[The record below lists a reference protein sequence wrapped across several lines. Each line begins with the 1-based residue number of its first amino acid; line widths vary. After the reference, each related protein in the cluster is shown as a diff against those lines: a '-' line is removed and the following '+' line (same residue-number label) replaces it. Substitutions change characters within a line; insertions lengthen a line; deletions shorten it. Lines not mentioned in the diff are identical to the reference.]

1 MALEIERKYLIR
13 MPDVKML
20 EKLSGTEI
28 WEIVQ
33 TYLTDGENG
42 ESRRV
47 RIVAQNGAQHYFHT
61 VKRHITNLTRA
72 ERESEVSRSEYERL
86 LQDADPQGQP
96 IHKTRYRV
104 PYRDQLLEID
114 IYSFWQDRATL
125 EIELRSEE
133 QNIQLPEWVEIIRDV
148 SAEKRYTNRQ
158 LARHIP
164 MEDIEDIHCRQRMEK
179 K

>member
-20 EKLSGTEI
+20 EALPGVEI
-28 WEIVQ
+28 WKIVQ

-47 RIVAQNGAQHYFHT
+47 RIVAQNGAETYFHT

-72 ERESEVSRSEYERL
+72 ERECEISRAEYDRL
-86 LQDADPQGQP
+86 LLDADPQGKP

-114 IYSFWQDRATL
+114 VYAFWQDRATL
-125 EIELRSEE
+125 EIELQSEA
-133 QNIQLPEWVEIIRDV
+133 QRIDLPEWVQIIRDV

-158 LARHIP
+158 LARQIP
-164 MEDIEDIHCRQRMEK
+164 MENIEPIHRRQRMEQK
-179 K
+179 

>member
-13 MPDVKML
+13 MPDVNMISEFPK
-20 EKLSGTEI
+20 TEI

-47 RIVAQNGAQHYFHT
+47 RRVAQNGTETYFYT
-61 VKRHITNLTRA
+61 VKRHITSLTRA
-72 ERESEVSRSEYERL
+72 ESEREISGSEYDRL
-86 LQDADPQGQP
+86 LLETDPQGQP
-96 IHKTRYRV
+96 IYKTRYRV
-104 PYRDQLLEID
+104 PYHNQLLEID
-114 IYSFWQDRATL
+114 VYSFWRDRATL
-125 EIELRSEE
+125 EIELDSEE
-133 QNIQLPEWVEIIRDV
+133 QKIDLPDWVRVIRDV

-164 MEDIEDIHCRQRMEK
+164 MENIEDIEQRMETE
-179 K
+179 

>member
-13 MPDVKML
+13 MPDVNR
-20 EKLSGTEI
+20 LSRIPETEI

-47 RIVAQNGAQHYFHT
+47 RRVAQNGTETYFYT

-72 ERESEVSRSEYERL
+72 ESERKISGTEYDRL
-86 LQDADPQGQP
+86 LTEADPQGQP
-96 IHKTRYRV
+96 IYKTRYRV
-104 PYRDQLLEID
+104 PYHNQLLEID
-114 IYSFWQDRATL
+114 VYSFWRDRATL
-125 EIELRSEE
+125 EIELDSEE
-133 QNIQLPEWVEIIRDV
+133 QKIDLPDWVRVIRDV

-164 MEDIEDIHCRQRMEK
+164 MENIEDLEQRMETE
-179 K
+179 